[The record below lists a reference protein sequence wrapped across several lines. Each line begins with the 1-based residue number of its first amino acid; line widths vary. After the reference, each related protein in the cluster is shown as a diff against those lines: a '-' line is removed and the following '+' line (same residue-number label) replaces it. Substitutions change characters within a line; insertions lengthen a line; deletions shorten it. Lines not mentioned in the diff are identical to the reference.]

1 MKLKSLI
8 SMMAAVAIVFAGC
21 DKSLPEPE
29 NPKNP
34 EQPTPEPVAGEI
46 TLQGEESLLFT
57 CEGGSKNVSFEA
69 TLEWAATVDADFVTV
84 GPAAGEAGEA
94 RVTIAV
100 DENTTYDA
108 RTATVTLT
116 CGEDVKTIQ
125 VTQKQVGAL
134 FITEKN
140 YSVAAEGGVVTVA
153 AQASFAV
160 EVEIEEAAQAWIVR
174 SVTPSAL
181 EDYTFQFEVAANES
195 EDPRTAQIVFSTE
208 TGSETVTIAQAG
220 AEPLPFVSSIAES
233 VAPFKTLWANGD
245 AVAVNGV
252 VSDALVLDAAAATA
266 DFVVR
271 AKLEAPFN
279 ALYPASVLK
288 AETVDVVTLPAQAYV
303 AEVAEEAVLPMAA
316 QAQERSLA
324 FKQLCSVVKFT
335 VTSEEAYTLD
345 YAVLTA
351 SEKLHGEFTV
361 NYAEAKLAAAEAT
374 DAEKTMR
381 CEVDNALTAEGVN
394 LYFVVPAAEYASLS
408 LNLVDA
414 EGKSMTYTAETLA
427 AAAGAV
433 TEVAAFEFKPDQ
445 ISVAT
450 AADLVKFATQY
461 NAKKLDTNV
470 KVVLAEDI
478 TFDEETCSAFAATG
492 GIGVKISDEETYYFN
507 GAFDG
512 NGKTIKGYVSSI
524 PLFAYT
530 GDGGEITNVH
540 FDNTCQ
546 LKVNAGATDPYHSL
560 LVGRHKGLISDCTSA
575 ASVVVNNLEDAA
587 TATQYYGVLV
597 GRNYGGVVENSVVTG
612 DITCSQTGVALAKN
626 VCVGG
631 IAGGQADNGAIKAC
645 EFKGNIT
652 FSDGTDFGGISA
664 AKVYFYVGGIV
675 GYVENG
681 KVVNC
686 TSGAEGVSTK
696 IDVRGTLVPAVGG
709 VASWVVTATD
719 TEISG
724 CTNYMSMSYASNGGR
739 KDTTPCRLGGI
750 TSHSA
755 APVVNCNNYGP
766 MSSLGNSTS
775 VYIGGISGDGV
786 GASNCTNHST
796 GKITR
801 TSQLTS
807 DQGNRYIYLGGIMGG
822 ITAAGDF
829 ENCTNN
835 AAVLNGN
842 TGISTNTTVDLGGIV
857 GAAYD
862 GGNAHQLDF
871 KNCVNTGTI
880 TAQATQ
886 TEAVV
891 LARTTV
897 GGIIGY
903 GAAASTTITD
913 CNNSGYIYC
922 QYNTTKSNGRAA
934 YSGGIAGLL
943 GNNAAGVGGLEIN
956 GCDNTGIVYNRN
968 FNNTLTLV
976 GGTFGGGIVGAI
988 NGTADSK
995 AKLQNCTSSVGN
1007 MNCYRGINGGIAG
1020 YAGNATLS
1028 NNTASQAINPNANVE
1043 GNGGV
1048 VGWLVGSD
1056 MSGCTFSG
1064 SSFDPAANTLAKNFG
1079 GLAYLMD
1086 GTSSITGCKV
1096 DGATI
1101 KKGSVSTAVLVNNA
1115 AAGATITNCGVKGTL
1130 DGAEITLES
1139 TMIAVDG
1146 GAIVTGTYLYVL
1158 Q

>member
-1 MKLKSLI
+1 
-8 SMMAAVAIVFAGC
+8 MAAAAIVFAGC
-21 DKSLPEPE
+21 EDKLIEPE
-29 NPKNP
+29 DPNQ
-34 EQPTPEPVAGEI
+34 EQEEPTPDPEPVAGEI
-46 TLQGEESLLFT
+46 TLDGEASLTFS
-57 CEGGSKNVSFEA
+57 CEGGSQNVSFEA
-69 TLEWAATVDADFVTV
+69 TLEWTAAADEDFVTV

-140 YSVAAEGGVVTVA
+140 YPVAAEGGVVTVV

-195 EDPRTAQIVFSTE
+195 EDPRTAQIVFTNE

-220 AEPLPFVSSIAES
+220 AEPKPFVSGFAVEGA
-233 VAPFKTLWANGD
+233 APFKTHWANGD

-252 VSDALVLDAAAATA
+252 TSDALVVDAAVATA

-271 AKLEAPFN
+271 AELEAPFN

-303 AEVAEEAVLPMAA
+303 AEVAAEVVLPMAA

-374 DAEKTMR
+374 DAEKALR
-381 CEVDNALTAEGVN
+381 CELDNELTAEGVN

-408 LNLVDA
+408 LNLVDT

-433 TEVAAFEFKPDQ
+433 TEVAAFEFKPEQ
-445 ISVAT
+445 FSIAT
-450 AADLVKFATQY
+450 ASDFVNFATKY

-470 KVVLAEDI
+470 KVTLTDDI
-478 TFDEETCSAFAATG
+478 TFDEETSAAFAATG

-546 LKVNAGATDPYHSL
+546 LKVNAGATDTYHGI
-560 LVGRHKGLISDCTSA
+560 LVGRHKGLVENCTSA
-575 ASVVVNNLEDAA
+575 ASVVINNLEDVS
-587 TATQYYGVLV
+587 TATQYYGGLV
-597 GRNYGGVVENSVVTG
+597 GRNYGGTVENSVVTG
-612 DITCSQTGVALAKN
+612 DITCTQAGVTISANSASI
-626 VCVGG
+626 GG
-631 IAGGQADNGAIKAC
+631 IAGGQADKGTISSCA
-645 EFKGNIT
+645 FKGNIIV
-652 FSDGTDFGGISA
+652 SDGSDFGGISA
-664 AKVYFYVGGIV
+664 VKRYFYAGGIV

-681 KVVNC
+681 SVLNC
-686 TSGAEGVSTK
+686 TSGDESTPTK
-696 IDVRGTLVPAVGG
+696 IELRGVLVPAVGG

-719 TEISG
+719 TEVSG
-724 CTNYMSMSYASNGGR
+724 CKNYMTMSFASNGARG
-739 KDTTPCRLGGI
+739 DTTPCRIGGI
-750 TSHSA
+750 ASRSM
-755 APVVNCNNYGP
+755 APISNSENYGAI
-766 MSSLGNSTS
+766 SSIGNSTS
-775 VYIGGISGDGV
+775 VYLGGIVGDGA
-786 GASNCTNHST
+786 GALNCTNHTT
-796 GKITR
+796 GTVTR
-801 TSQLTS
+801 TSQLT
-807 DQGNRYIYLGGIMGG
+807 DGQGNRYMYIGGISGG
-822 ITAAGDF
+822 INSAADF

-842 TGISTNTTVDLGGIV
+842 TGTSTNTTVDVGGIV

-862 GGNAHQLDF
+862 GGNSHQLDF
-871 KNCVNTGTI
+871 KNCVNTGAI

-886 TEAVV
+886 KSAIV

-903 GAAASTTITD
+903 GAAAFTTITD
-913 CNNSGYIYC
+913 CNNSGYIYS
-922 QYNTTKSNGRAA
+922 QYNGTKSDGRSV
-934 YSGGIAGLL
+934 YIGGIAGLL
-943 GNNAAGVGGLEIN
+943 GTNAAGVGGLDISR
-956 GCDNTGIVYNRN
+956 CDNTGIVYSRN
-968 FNNTLTLV
+968 YNNTLTLA
-976 GGTFGGGIVGAI
+976 GGSFGGGIVGAI
-988 NGTADSK
+988 NGSADSK

-1007 MNCYRGINGGIAG
+1007 MNSYRGINGGIAG
-1020 YAGNATLS
+1020 YAGNTTLS
-1028 NNTASQAINPNANVE
+1028 NNTASQAFNSNGNVE
-1043 GNGGV
+1043 ANGGV
-1048 VGWLVGSD
+1048 VGQLVGSD

-1064 SSFDPAANTLAKNFG
+1064 SSFDPTSNTLAKNFG
-1079 GLAYLMD
+1079 GLAYMMD
-1086 GTSSITGCKV
+1086 ATSSITNCKV
-1096 DGATI
+1096 HGATI
-1101 KKGSVSTAVLVNNA
+1101 KKGSVSAAVLVSNA
-1115 AAGATITNCGVKGTL
+1115 AEGATISGCGVKGTL

-1146 GAIVTGTYLYVL
+1146 GAIVTGTYLL
-1158 Q
+1158 D